1 VSALDFKMMAFAFKI
16 RDFFRPRLNIVKEV
30 GIREGFRVLDY
41 GCGPGSYVAAV
52 AGLVGS
58 SGRLYALDINPLA
71 IKMVEEIVAK
81 KQLLNVET
89 ILSGRETGLPDSSLD
104 VVLLYDTFH
113 NLSEPDRAMEELHRV
128 LKSNGVLSFS
138 DHHLKE
144 NEVASRVANNRLFRL
159 LRKGERTY
167 SFAKEETT

>member
-1 VSALDFKMMAFAFKI
+1 MSALDFKMMAFAFKI